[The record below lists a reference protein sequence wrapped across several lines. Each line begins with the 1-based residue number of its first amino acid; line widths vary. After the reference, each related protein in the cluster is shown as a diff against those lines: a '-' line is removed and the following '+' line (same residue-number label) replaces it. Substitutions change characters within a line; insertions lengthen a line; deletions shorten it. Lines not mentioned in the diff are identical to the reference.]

1 MQLLNNAKQVIKN
14 FIADSE
20 LPWVASK
27 LIEPNTFSE
36 KSFNAIETILNLG
49 LSSNVANNLNTLNS
63 LESTNPNK
71 SGLKLIS
78 EGIRAIYA
86 DLIDESK
93 VSSKVKINHL
103 SQLKTTNQK
112 SDLFHQLIQIAK
124 LSDENTSSREVL
136 DISREAK
143 GLLNLLLLESKKNSL
158 GPLSKLP
165 ITTARSEQFKEN
177 FNSFSEELFL
187 YGSKEESYKE
197 LGKLLQHDHF
207 KSFDDFLDQR
217 LKNLLNSKYSDAAL
231 REILYEE
238 MKERTINLLADT
250 KSLREQDTSVQ
261 SIFLDTFVEKFEKHA
276 KDFRINKK
284 EFNEMK
290 PLYEAIIDLFV
301 TPDGSA
307 EFESKRNAVANLINE
322 SQSKL
327 SILILNNEHALDL
340 VEITDP
346 IIGSKIDH
354 VQVHS
359 LSEEKADQLFQD
371 IYNLRTNNKK
381 NPLLEVSFTE
391 ENKQLIDHDLF
402 LEQRRDPIFKKNLDR
417 LEELLSTGIGDNV
430 SLPLKYLSAAQKKE
444 YIVGN
449 ISAISEN
456 PKMLEAYKNLLIKHE
471 SISEIKNTDDELKA
485 LQNIQAKFFIV
496 LGKVFEE
503 TQFKGIDGEKISFV
517 QNLLMDK
524 LYDGRTQE
532 ANGILR
538 NLTEIDRVKDL
549 KYADL
554 YNSQGTE
561 ASLTSYVI
569 DSIKRDEQV
578 LIKKIEEADDAL
590 KIINQR
596 LDLVKG
602 STLILQNS
610 YLGYFSDLITES
622 GLIKSDRVNA
632 FIYDLENMRDVHGNE
647 HASEFIPLVKERLE
661 IAQLVFSLTD
671 NQQDILK
678 LNNAPLTVSDILKAP
693 DSMLNL
699 IRHERKNFEK
709 NIAEN
714 GLTINYDEAKYER
727 LRKLEEAVSRLASK
741 DLDLEILQYIS
752 VVDRQKGIEEN
763 SNNLPDIKKALEE
776 RALRSKK
783 DSLLTN
789 LDNWHQ
795 SLREIKDNFEMK
807 KEFYQSEFLSIY
819 DGIDQANKA
828 AMNVSQENLQ
838 KENQALIKISNNNFI
853 IDHSANKIPLDE
865 YIQKYLNLFLTLIQN
880 LGQFANSITSNHIQN
895 HRQLEENY
903 GAA

>member
-14 FIADSE
+14 FITDSE

-36 KSFNAIETILNLG
+36 KSFKAIETILNLG
-49 LSSNVANNLNTLNS
+49 LSSNVENNLNTLNS

-86 DLIDESK
+86 DLIDESE

-124 LSDENTSSREVL
+124 LSNENINSPEVL

-143 GLLNLLLLESKKNSL
+143 GLLNLLLLESKKSSL
-158 GPLSKLP
+158 GPLSELP
-165 ITTARSEQFKEN
+165 IITPRSEQFKEN
-177 FNSFSEELFL
+177 FNNFSEELFL
-187 YGSKEESYKE
+187 YGSIGESYEE

-207 KSFDDFLDQR
+207 KSFDDFLEQR
-217 LKNLLNSKYSDAAL
+217 LKNLLNSKYSDASL

-238 MKERTINLLADT
+238 MKERTINLLADI

-276 KDFRINKK
+276 KDFRIDKK
-284 EFNEMK
+284 EFNEMR
-290 PLYEAIIDLFV
+290 PLYEAIIDLFT

-307 EFESKRNAVANLINE
+307 EFENKRNTVANLINE

-346 IIGSKIDH
+346 IIGNKIDH

-391 ENKQLIDHDLF
+391 ENKQLINHDLF

-417 LEELLSTGIGDNV
+417 LEALHNTGIGNNV
-430 SLPLKYLSAAQKKE
+430 VLPLKYLSAAQKKE
-444 YIVGN
+444 YILKN
-449 ISAISEN
+449 ISTISEN
-456 PKMLEAYKNLLIKHE
+456 PKLLEVYKNLLIKHD
-471 SISEIKNTDDELKA
+471 SISEIKKPDDELKT

-538 NLTEIDRVKDL
+538 NLNEIDRVKDL
-549 KYADL
+549 KYEDL
-554 YNSQGTE
+554 YNSQDTE
-561 ASLTSYVI
+561 ANLTSYVI
-569 DSIKRDEQV
+569 GSITRDEQV
-578 LIKKIEEADDAL
+578 LIKKIQEADDAL

-610 YLGYFSDLITES
+610 YLGYFSDLITENGS
-622 GLIKSDRVNA
+622 IKSDQVND
-632 FIYDLENMRDVHGNE
+632 FIHNLENMSDVHGNE

-661 IAQLVFSLTD
+661 IAQLIFSLTD
-671 NQQDILK
+671 GSNYIHK
-678 LNNAPLTVSDILKAP
+678 LDGSSITVLDILKAP

-699 IRHERKNFEK
+699 IKHERKNFEN

-714 GLTINYDEAKYER
+714 DLAVNYDQAKHER

-752 VVDRQKGIEEN
+752 VIDKQKGIEEN
-763 SNNLPDIKKALEE
+763 SNDLPDIKNALEE

-807 KEFYQSEFLSIY
+807 KEFYQNEFLSIY
-819 DGIDQANKA
+819 DGIDQANKV
-828 AMNVSQENLQ
+828 AMNASQENLQ
-838 KENQALIKISNNNFI
+838 KENQALITISNNNFI
-853 IDHSANKIPLDE
+853 IDHSRNKHSLDE
-865 YIQKYLNLFLTLIQN
+865 SIQKYLNLFLTLIQN
-880 LGQFANSITSNHIQN
+880 LGQFANSMASNHIQD
-895 HRQLEENY
+895 HRKLEENY
-903 GAA
+903 GTA

>member
-1 MQLLNNAKQVIKN
+1 MQLLNNAKQVVKS
-14 FIADSE
+14 FITDSK
-20 LPWVASK
+20 LPWAEDNF
-27 LIEPNTFSE
+27 IEPNTFSE

-49 LSSNVANNLNTLNS
+49 LSNNVANNLNTLNS

-86 DLIDESK
+86 DLIDESE

-112 SDLFHQLIQIAK
+112 SDLFHQLIQVAK
-124 LSDENTSSREVL
+124 LSNENTNSQEISE
-136 DISREAK
+136 ISREAK

-187 YGSKEESYKE
+187 YGSKEESYSE
-197 LGKLLQHDHF
+197 LGKLLQHDHL
-207 KSFDDFLDQR
+207 KSFDDFLEQR
-217 LKNLLNSKYSDAAL
+217 LKNLLNSKYSDTAL
-231 REILYEE
+231 RETLYQE
-238 MKERTINLLADT
+238 MKERTINLLTDT

-261 SIFLDTFVEKFEKHA
+261 SIFLNTFVEKFEKHA
-276 KDFRINKK
+276 KDFNIGKK
-284 EFNEMK
+284 EFDEIR
-290 PLYEAIIDLFV
+290 PLHEAIINLLI

-307 EFESKRNAVANLINE
+307 EFENRRNTVAKLINE

-346 IIGSKIDH
+346 IIGSKIDP

-359 LSEEKADQLFQD
+359 LSAEKADQLFQE
-371 IYNLRTNNKK
+371 IYNLNTENKK
-381 NPLLEVSFTE
+381 NSFFEVSFTE
-391 ENKQLIDHDLF
+391 ENEQLIHHDLL
-402 LEQRRDPIFKKNLDR
+402 LEQRRDPIFKKNLNQ
-417 LEELLSTGIGDNV
+417 LEELYYSSIGDTV
-430 SLPLKYLSAAQKKE
+430 DLPLKYLSAAQKKE

-485 LQNIQAKFFIV
+485 FQNVQAKFFIV

-524 LYDGRTQE
+524 LYDGRTQG
-532 ANGILR
+532 ANEILR
-538 NLTEIDRVKDL
+538 NLNEIDIVKGL
-549 KYADL
+549 KYEDL
-554 YNSQGTE
+554 HSTEGME
-561 ASLTSYVI
+561 ASLTTYVI
-569 DSIKRDEQV
+569 NSIKRDEQV
-578 LIKKIEEADDAL
+578 LINNIQEAKNVLNITD
-590 KIINQR
+590 QR

-610 YLGYFSDLITES
+610 YLGYFSDLKAEN
-622 GLIKSDRVNA
+622 GLIQSDRVNA
-632 FIYDLENMRDVHGNE
+632 FIYNLENMRDMHGNE

-671 NQQDILK
+671 NQRDILK
-678 LNNAPLTVSDILKAP
+678 LDGSSITVSDILKAP

-699 IRHERKNFEK
+699 IKHERKNFEK

-714 GLTINYDEAKYER
+714 GLAMNYDQAKHER
-727 LRKLEEAVSRLASK
+727 LRKLEETVSRLASK

-752 VVDRQKGIEEN
+752 VIDKQKGIKEN
-763 SNNLPDIKKALEE
+763 SNDLPDIKNALEE
-776 RALRSKK
+776 RALLSKK

>member
-14 FIADSE
+14 FITDSE

-36 KSFNAIETILNLG
+36 KSFNAIETILDLG
-49 LSSNVANNLNTLNS
+49 LSSNVENNLNTLNS

-86 DLIDESK
+86 DLIDESE

-124 LSDENTSSREVL
+124 LSNENINSPEVL

-207 KSFDDFLDQR
+207 KSFDDFLEQR

-284 EFNEMK
+284 EFNEMR
-290 PLYEAIIDLFV
+290 PLYGAIIDLFV

-391 ENKQLIDHDLF
+391 ENKQLIHHDLL

-417 LEELLSTGIGDNV
+417 LEELHSTGIGDNV

-444 YIVGN
+444 YIVDN

-699 IRHERKNFEK
+699 IRHERKNFEN

-714 GLTINYDEAKYER
+714 DLAVNYDQAKHER

-752 VVDRQKGIEEN
+752 VIDKQKGIEEN
-763 SNNLPDIKKALEE
+763 SNDLPDIKNALEE
-776 RALRSKK
+776 RALLSKK

-795 SLREIKDNFEMK
+795 SLREIQDNFEIK

-853 IDHSANKIPLDE
+853 IDHSANKVPLDE

-880 LGQFANSITSNHIQN
+880 LGQFANSMTSNHIQN

>member
-14 FIADSE
+14 FITDSE

-49 LSSNVANNLNTLNS
+49 LSSNVENNLNTLNS

-86 DLIDESK
+86 DLIDESE

-124 LSDENTSSREVL
+124 LSNENINSPEVL

-207 KSFDDFLDQR
+207 KSFDDFLEQR

-284 EFNEMK
+284 EFNEMR
-290 PLYEAIIDLFV
+290 PLYGAIIDLFV

-391 ENKQLIDHDLF
+391 ENKQLIHHDLL

-417 LEELLSTGIGDNV
+417 LEELHSTGIGDNV

-444 YIVGN
+444 YIVDN

-699 IRHERKNFEK
+699 IRHERKNFEN

-714 GLTINYDEAKYER
+714 DLAVNYDQAKHER

-752 VVDRQKGIEEN
+752 VIDKQKGIEEN
-763 SNNLPDIKKALEE
+763 SNDLPDIKNALEE
-776 RALRSKK
+776 RALLSKK

-795 SLREIKDNFEMK
+795 SLREIQDNFEIK

-853 IDHSANKIPLDE
+853 IDHSANKVPLDE

-880 LGQFANSITSNHIQN
+880 LGQFANSMTSNHIQN